1 MPNTS
6 WAEFESY
13 SSDQRELEMFKTLNK
28 IQNDVREVKVQTQR
42 TNGRV
47 NKLELWR
54 SMIVGALIIVGI
66 LLPYLEFIK

>member
-6 WAEFESY
+6 WTEFESY